1 MKLICINNS
10 DILNGL
16 NELLTIDKTY
26 EAIKISKGHYYI
38 KYNSGDERWY
48 NENRFKDIS
57 IIRQEKLNQLLNN
70 E

>member
-26 EAIKISKGHYYI
+26 EAIKISQGQYYI
-38 KYNSGDERWY
+38 KDNSNEERWY
-48 NENRFKDIS
+48 NDNRFKDIS
-57 IIRQEKLNQLLNN
+57 TIRKEKLKQLGI
-70 E
+70 